1 MRWATHLGLFTL
13 AVLLPVH
20 AGAQGNGTFAEAKS
34 AGPVERILMHVHGTL
49 RQAVVCGKFH
59 IPAELPMSNLF
70 EPIHLARAGVR
81 CLAGLFQRARWASIA
96 DFVFDRLFGECLL

>member
-20 AGAQGNGTFAEAKS
+20 AGAQGDGTFAES
-34 AGPVERILMHVHGTL
+34 NNAGPVERILMHVHGTL

-59 IPAELPMSNLF
+59 IPAQLPMSNLLSRY
-70 EPIHLARAGVR
+70 I
-81 CLAGLFQRARWASIA
+81 
-96 DFVFDRLFGECLL
+96 